1 MCLHAYHQHLDYWLN
16 TADGRLHTHLQL
28 SSQLTNWRERC
39 YTLRADNT
47 QLMSSLTS
55 AQKNCHHSQDEVLAL
70 RGRLTSTRKACEQLQ
85 MKCTSLEHTVETL
98 ARRSPT
104 VVRVP
109 SRSREEVRLTEEC
122 KRKVGMRCCTL
133 VCCTYMYSQ
142 HCAVGLLLF
151 YYNKHLQFI
160 FLSYCRL
167 SPSPYHCRMTFL
179 PVA

>member
-1 MCLHAYHQHLDYWLN
+1 
-16 TADGRLHTHLQL
+16 
-28 SSQLTNWRERC
+28 
-39 YTLRADNT
+39 
-47 QLMSSLTS
+47 MSSLTS
-55 AQKNCHHSQDEVLAL
+55 AQKNFHHSQDEVLAL

-133 VCCTYMYSQ
+133 VRCTYMYSQ
-142 HCAVGLLLF
+142 HCAVGLLF
-151 YYNKHLQFI
+151 YYNSIYSLFFYLTVDCLLHLIIAGCPFYQ
-160 FLSYCRL
+160 LHERHVS
-167 SPSPYHCRMTFL
+167 
-179 PVA
+179 